1 MHGHLNVKYLL
12 HTEEFPAVLLHAE
25 HENVKLLFHTV
36 VCSLMI
42 GQWGPKHVSIL
53 IKLLV
58 WIVIRE
64 VIDAGGL
71 DRKKWRALVNTAM
84 NLRAP

>member
-42 GQWGPKHVSIL
+42 GQ
-53 IKLLV
+53 
-58 WIVIRE
+58 
-64 VIDAGGL
+64 
-71 DRKKWRALVNTAM
+71 
-84 NLRAP
+84 